1 MNKVKKDYIP
11 NPYVI
16 EQTSSGER
24 SYDIASRLLEDRIV
38 LIPNE
43 VTDDSMMIAVA
54 QLLYLNNKDES
65 SPIHLYIMSPGGSCT
80 AGLAL
85 IDVMN
90 YIKAPVYTYAIGM
103 AASMGAA
110 ILSCGEKGHR
120 YAFPNTTV
128 MTHQAIGGYQG
139 SIQDAEVDMDY
150 FKELNER
157 LAGIIATNCGM
168 TLKQYKK
175 TVERNNYM
183 FAEEAK
189 KYGIVDEVLTTQPT
203 IGGDEE

>member
-1 MNKVKKDYIP
+1 MKEKNYIP

-16 EQTSSGER
+16 EQTANGER

-54 QLLYLNNKDES
+54 QLLFLNNKDNEA
-65 SPIHLYIMSPGGSCT
+65 PIHLYIMSPGGSCT

-85 IDVMN
+85 IDVMRF
-90 YIKAPVYTYAIGM
+90 IKAPVYTYAIGM

-120 YAFPNTTV
+120 YAFENTTV

-150 FKELNER
+150 FKQLNER
-157 LAGIIATNCGM
+157 LAKIIAENCGM

-183 FAEEAK
+183 FAGDAK
-189 KYGIVDEVLTTQPT
+189 KYGIVDEVLKKEPSAN
-203 IGGDEE
+203 D

>member
-1 MNKVKKDYIP
+1 MNNTKKDYIP

-16 EQTSSGER
+16 EQTSAGER

-43 VTDDSMMIAVA
+43 VTDDSMMIAIA
-54 QLLYLNNKDES
+54 QLLYLNNKDS
-65 SPIHLYIMSPGGSCT
+65 NSPIHLYIMSPGGSCT

-85 IDVMN
+85 IDVMK
-90 YIKAPVYTYAIGM
+90 YIHAPVYTYAIGM

-120 YAFPNTTV
+120 YAFENTTV

-150 FKELNER
+150 FKDLNER
-157 LAGIIATNCGM
+157 LAKIIATNCGK
-168 TLKQYKK
+168 TLKEYKK

-183 FAEEAK
+183 FAEDAK
-189 KYGIVDEVLTTQPT
+189 KYGIVDEILTSQPVT
-203 IGGDEE
+203 ETEEN

>member
-1 MNKVKKDYIP
+1 MKDNQIKSYIP

-38 LIPNE
+38 LLPNE
-43 VTDDSMMIAVA
+43 VNDDSMMIAIA
-54 QLLYLNNKDES
+54 QLLYLNNKSDD
-65 SPIHLYIMSPGGSCT
+65 PIHLYIMSPGGACT

-90 YIKAPVYTYAIGM
+90 YIKAPVYTYAVGM

-110 ILSCGEKGHR
+110 ILSCGAKGHR
-120 YAFPNTTV
+120 YAFENTTIR
-128 MTHQAIGGYQG
+128 THQAIGGYQG
-139 SIQDAEVDMDY
+139 SIQDAKIDMKY
-150 FKELNER
+150 FDELNER
-157 LAGIIATNCGM
+157 LAKIIAKNCGKS
-168 TLKQYKK
+168 LKEYKR

-183 FAEEAK
+183 FAEKAK
-189 KYGIVDEVLTTQPT
+189 EYGIIDEILKSEP
-203 IGGDEE
+203 EYSE